1 MSGQPWSRFCSSK
14 GQQMYIMNRDAA
26 DGRMLLSVLAL
37 LVGGWGILGWFDL
50 ADATQAGFVTNGNH
64 TVTQVYRGSPAQAAG
79 LRPGDQ
85 MTHIDGIAVEDAA
98 TIARQARKKA
108 GEIQR
113 LAVASNGQTRELLI
127 TYGPLPQREL
137 RQAHA
142 ATMVGFCFL
151 LLPLLAFLRRPIEAT
166 RVLAMMGIGLSLAF
180 MDGPYIAAFS
190 MRALTAAISSLFV
203 LFGVAALLQFLLVFP
218 QRRPWLRRPCG
229 KKLLYLPA
237 FALWLLIAWRLLFT
251 PAASPALN
259 ALTSTLAGVITGTY
273 FLLSLF
279 QVLRNYSRTD
289 QAQRQTLKI
298 NSMLLATV
306 AALVPVTIAQ
316 LVAAFSPQSA
326 LPGQDYY
333 FITLALIPLSWA
345 RSARLADG

>member
-1 MSGQPWSRFCSSK
+1 MSLDTA
-14 GQQMYIMNRDAA
+14 N
-26 DGRMLLSVLAL
+26 GRLLLSVLAM
-37 LVGGWGILGWFDL
+37 LVGSWGILGWFDL
-50 ADATQAGFVTNGNH
+50 ANETQAGFVTDGNH
-64 TVTQVYRGSPAQAAG
+64 TVTQVYRGSPAQVAG
-79 LRPGDQ
+79 LRPGDH
-85 MTHIDGIAVEDAA
+85 MSHIDGVAVENAA

-108 GEIQR
+108 GEVQR
-113 LAVASNGQTRELLI
+113 LTLTRDGQTKELLI

-137 RQAHA
+137 RLAHA
-142 ATMVGFCFL
+142 AAIVGFCFL
-151 LLPLLAFLRRPIEAT
+151 LLPLLTFLRQPIEAT
-166 RVLAMMGIGLSLAF
+166 RVLAVMGIGLSLAF

-190 MRALTAAISSLFV
+190 MRALTAAITSLFV

-218 QRRPWLRRPCG
+218 QQRPWLRRPWG
-229 KKLLYLPA
+229 KTVLYMPA

-251 PAASPALN
+251 PAASPALT
-259 ALTSTLAGVITGTY
+259 ALTSTLAGVITGSY

-289 QAQRQTLKI
+289 QAQRQVLKI
-298 NSMLLATV
+298 NSMLLGTV

-316 LVAAFSPQSA
+316 LVAAFSPQSV

-345 RSARLADG
+345 RSARLAYG